1 MDTETTIKRDIF
13 TISLFLYRNSVM
25 ESFEINSI
33 SQAHRAM
40 GLPTPKHPLV
50 TVVQTKD
57 FDTEL
62 NFNGV
67 KIINNL
73 YQITLKQLGCGNLM
87 YGKNSYDYEEGT
99 LVFTSPGQV
108 TVFEGE
114 IPTENDTDEGWILAF
129 HPDLIRKS
137 TLSDKIDTYS
147 FFHYDV
153 NEALHLSEE
162 ELSTIEGLL
171 DKIVK
176 EYSQN
181 LDKYSQNLIIS
192 NIELLLDYCTRFY
205 DRQFYTRTNLNTD
218 IVSKFERL
226 LKTYYQTDVVNELGI
241 PNVQYLADK
250 LNYSANYLSDL
261 LKKET
266 GKTAQEHI
274 HLFVIERAKNT
285 LLNTNQS
292 ISEIGYALGFEYPQ
306 HFSNLFKSK
315 TGFSPSEYRNLN

>member
-1 MDTETTIKRDIF
+1 MQEF
-13 TISLFLYRNSVM
+13 TI
-25 ESFEINSI
+25 ESI
-33 SQAHRAM
+33 SQAHQAM
-40 GLPTPKHPLV
+40 GLHKPKHPLV
-50 TVVQTKD
+50 TVVKTRTFNSKID
-57 FDTEL
+57 FS
-62 NFNGV
+62 GV

-73 YQITLKQLGCGNLM
+73 YQISLKQAGCGNLF
-87 YGKNSYDYEEGT
+87 YGKNSYDYEEGS

-108 TVFEGE
+108 TMFEGE
-114 IPTENDTDEGWILAF
+114 MPAEPDSDKGWILAF

-137 TLSDKIDTYS
+137 TLADKIDTYS

-162 ELSTIEGLL
+162 ELSTIEDIL

-181 LDKYSQNLIIS
+181 LDKHSQNLIIA

-218 IVSKFERL
+218 IISKFERL
-226 LKTYYQTDVVNELGI
+226 LKAYYQTELVNDLGI
-241 PNVQYLADK
+241 PNVQYIAK
-250 LNYSANYLSDL
+250 ELNLSPNYLSDL

-266 GKTAQEHI
+266 GKTAQEHL
-274 HLFVIERAKNT
+274 HLFVIERAKNR
-285 LLNTNQS
+285 LLNSGES
-292 ISEIGYALGFEYPQ
+292 ISEIGYSLGFEYPQ

-315 TGFSPSEYRNLN
+315 TGMSPSEFRSLN

>member
-1 MDTETTIKRDIF
+1 
-13 TISLFLYRNSVM
+13 M
-25 ESFEINSI
+25 ESYQINSI
-33 SQAHRAM
+33 SQAHQAM
-40 GLPTPKHPLV
+40 GLPAPKHPLV

-57 FDTEL
+57 FDTKL
-62 NFNGV
+62 DFNGV
-67 KIINNL
+67 KVINNL
-73 YQITLKQLGCGNLM
+73 YQITLKQLGCGNLF

-108 TVFEGE
+108 TRFEGDMSAQE
-114 IPTENDTDEGWILAF
+114 SDEGWTLAF

-147 FFHYDV
+147 FFNYDV

-162 ELSTIEGLL
+162 ELATIEGLL

-181 LDKYSQNLIIS
+181 LDKHSQNLILS

-226 LKTYYQTDVVNELGI
+226 IKAFYQTEMVHEVGI
-241 PNVQYLADK
+241 PNVQYFANE
-250 LNYSANYLSDL
+250 LNFSSNYLSDL

-266 GKTAQEHI
+266 GKSAQEHI
-274 HLFVIERAKNT
+274 HLFLIERAKNT
-285 LLNTNQS
+285 LLNSKQS

-306 HFSNLFKSK
+306 HFSNLFKAK
-315 TGFSPSEYRNLN
+315 TGMSPSEFRSLN

>member
-1 MDTETTIKRDIF
+1 MQ
-13 TISLFLYRNSVM
+13 
-25 ESFEINSI
+25 SFEINTI
-33 SQAHRAM
+33 SQAHQSV
-40 GLPTPKHPLV
+40 GLPAPKHPLV
-50 TVVQTKD
+50 SVVKSAEFKPTID
-57 FDTEL
+57 FR
-62 NFNGV
+62 GV
-67 KIINNL
+67 RVINNL

-114 IPTENDTDEGWILAF
+114 MPDDNENDKGWTLAF

-137 TLSDKIDTYS
+137 KLSDKMDGYS

-162 ELSTIEGLL
+162 ELQTIEDLL

-181 LDKYSQNLIIS
+181 LDKHSQNLIIS
-192 NIELLLDYCTRFY
+192 NIELLLDYCIRFY

-218 IVSKFERL
+218 IVSKFERQ
-226 LKTYYQTDVVNELGI
+226 LKVHYRTDELQTIGI
-241 PNVQYLADK
+241 PTVNYLAQK
-250 LNYSANYLSDL
+250 MNFSSNYLSDL

-274 HLFVIERAKNT
+274 HLFVIERAKNI
-285 LLNTNQS
+285 LLNSGQS
-292 ISEIGYALGFEYPQ
+292 ISEIGYSLGFEYPQ

-315 TGFSPSEYRNLN
+315 TGMSPSEFRNLN